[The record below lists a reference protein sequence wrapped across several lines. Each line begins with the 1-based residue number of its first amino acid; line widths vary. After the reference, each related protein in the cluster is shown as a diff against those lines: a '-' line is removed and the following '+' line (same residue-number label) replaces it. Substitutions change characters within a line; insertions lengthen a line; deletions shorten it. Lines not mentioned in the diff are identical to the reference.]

1 MDPMLDDKTS
11 QAVQPKE
18 RVELAAAYRLIG
30 HFGLDDSIFT
40 HISAKAPAEEGDHAF
55 LINPYG
61 YRFEEVNAGGLVAVD
76 LDGNILNDPGKA
88 GINKAGFVIHS
99 AIHGARPD
107 VACVLHTHTIAGV
120 AISSLDEGLQPYNQW
135 SAPFFNR
142 IAYHDYEGIAVNLD
156 ERERLV
162 ADLGDRDVMILRNHG
177 LLTCGRTVGEAFRRM
192 MDLERACKAQIEIMK
207 TQAKPRRLTDDLA
220 EFTAGQ
226 EEAWAEAHDAAG
238 KPDAEWQAYLRLCHR
253 IAPGFD
259 Q

>member
-1 MDPMLDDKTS
+1 MLDDKTS
-11 QAVQPKE
+11 LAVHPKE

-61 YRFEEVNAGGLVAVD
+61 YRFEEVTAGGLVSVD

-162 ADLGDRDVMILRNHG
+162 ADLGDLDVMILRNHG

-207 TQAKPRRLTDDLA
+207 TQAKPCRLTDELA

-253 IAPGFD
+253 VAPGFD